1 MQRKRADVIKNKA
14 VTYYLFIYDFE
25 FTFSCLLLL
34 LATLKIFFLLKQF
47 DFNIKRHKYDICQS
61 YM

>member
-1 MQRKRADVIKNKA
+1 MQRKRADVIKNKV

-34 LATLKIFFLLKQF
+34 LVTLNYFFLFKQL
-47 DFNIKRHKYDICQS
+47 DFNIKRHKYDIRQS